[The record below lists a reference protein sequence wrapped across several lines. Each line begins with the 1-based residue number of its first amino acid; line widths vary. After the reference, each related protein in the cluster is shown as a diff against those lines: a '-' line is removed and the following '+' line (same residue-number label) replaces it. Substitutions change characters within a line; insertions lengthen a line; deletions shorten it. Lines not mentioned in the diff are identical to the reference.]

1 MCFSLWRGR
10 LGATVILRTVSEMSL
25 ESGAGGVSSTQWR
38 RVIPS
43 TRLSLVSAV
52 MVAASVHVLVKQHS
66 RRASCITA
74 RGETITSV
82 TAKQVKRV

>member
-1 MCFSLWRGR
+1 MIAFVRLPKQMEVMVCFSLWRGR

-66 RRASCITA
+66 RRASA
-74 RGETITSV
+74 PS
-82 TAKQVKRV
+82 

>member
-1 MCFSLWRGR
+1 MGV
-10 LGATVILRTVSEMSL
+10 TVNLRTVLETSL
-25 ESGAGGVSSTQWR
+25 ESGAGGVSSWRWR
-38 RVIPS
+38 RMTPS
-43 TRLSLVSAV
+43 TRLSLASAV

-82 TAKQVKRV
+82 MVKQVKRV